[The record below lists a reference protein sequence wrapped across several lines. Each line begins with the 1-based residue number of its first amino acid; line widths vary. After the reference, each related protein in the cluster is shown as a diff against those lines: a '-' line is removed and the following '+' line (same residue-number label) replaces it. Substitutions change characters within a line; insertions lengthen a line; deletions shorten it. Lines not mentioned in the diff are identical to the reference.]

1 MDASTFTV
9 EFMAF
14 GKLIKAEIP
23 IPTEPVRSIELLPV
37 LQQFTDSV
45 VDISVNHIIQS
56 GKSVSCKSG
65 CAACC
70 RQLVRVTE
78 SEAYLLYELI
88 ETMPKKRRNA
98 IWERFDEAIDIL
110 EELELI
116 MPLEDINDMTIEEN
130 RELDEKYFNLKIP
143 CPFLEKETCSI
154 YHNRPL
160 ACREYLVTSPAENCS
175 NPFDNVIERV
185 QVAGSISVAA
195 ARIDES
201 LNSTYVRQVPLILAP
216 VLAEESL
223 DESEV
228 RIASDMLRKVFLR
241 IGEKR
246 D

>member
-1 MDASTFTV
+1 METSTFTV
-9 EFMAF
+9 EFTAF
-14 GKLIKAEIP
+14 DERIKADIP
-23 IPTEPVRSIELLPV
+23 IPADPVRSIELLPV

-45 VDISVNHIIQS
+45 VDISIKNIVQN
-56 GKSVSCKSG
+56 GKSVSCKQG

-98 IWERFDEAIDIL
+98 IWERFDEAIEIL

-116 MPLEDINDMTIEEN
+116 MPLEDINDMTSEEN

-185 QVAGSISVAA
+185 PIAGSIAVAA
-195 ARIDES
+195 AQMEES
-201 LNSTYVRQVPLILAP
+201 VNSTYVRQVPLILAP
-216 VLAEESL
+216 VLAEESP

-228 RIASDMLRKVFLR
+228 RLASDMLSSVFSRL
-241 IGEKR
+241 
-246 D
+246 DSN